1 MAIYKVV
8 KRNWSIVTFD
18 ADKIK
23 KAIKNA
29 IISAWGNDFS
39 SLDEI
44 VWDVVILVSQKVDW
58 IPWVEDIQ
66 DVVEEVLIKAGHDS
80 VAKKYILYREERRK
94 NRDQKN
100 HKRKKCQNKDIS
112 HFGCHT
118 RKIVFYDPCN

>member
-44 VWDVVILVSQKVDW
+44 VWDVLILVSQKVDW

-80 VAKKYILYREERRK
+80 VAKKYILWY
-94 NRDQKN
+94 N
-100 HKRKKCQNKDIS
+100 
-112 HFGCHT
+112 
-118 RKIVFYDPCN
+118 V